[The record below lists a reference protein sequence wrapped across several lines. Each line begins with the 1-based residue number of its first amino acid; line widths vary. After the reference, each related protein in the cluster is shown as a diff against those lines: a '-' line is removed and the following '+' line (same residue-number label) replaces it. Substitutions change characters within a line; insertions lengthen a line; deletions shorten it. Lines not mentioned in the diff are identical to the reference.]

1 MGKKGVGK
9 KVKAT
14 KDIGGVL
21 RERVPKGTK
30 GVVTKSSLF
39 EYRVRFT
46 IDGWLGDKV
55 VEIDVESDEVD

>member
-1 MGKKGVGK
+1 MKKGVGK

-30 GVVTKSSLF
+30 GVVTRSSLF
-39 EYRVRFT
+39 EYRVLFT
-46 IDGWLGDKV
+46 IDGWLGDKQ
-55 VEIDVESDEVD
+55 VEIDDVETDEVD